1 MRLAVLAAAVVIT
14 LMPVAVPAPFA
25 APAKEPGGKEPARN
39 EPAAQTP
46 DTKTPATKRPSLRS
60 TAKPSTDARRSTS
73 TKRQKPEAE
82 TDVAAPPT
90 SSLKVQS
97 VVHEVSQ
104 GETLGV
110 IAKKYG
116 VPVSSIVITNK
127 LRGSRAKLSVG
138 QRLTIQQRP
147 GAVASVRP
155 RRAVDEPLPVSLVL
169 GVPDFEVLPEFRW
182 PVEGTVSSTYGR
194 RRGSWHRGLD
204 IRAEAG
210 TPIIASAAGVVIASG
225 WEARYG
231 QRVTLGHDG
240 GFMTLYAHNQRNLVE
255 VGQIVEAGQV
265 IAMVGRTGHA
275 TGDHLHFEVRY
286 DGRVYNPLYLLPL
299 PPRTVKL
306 DLTDDQETHEDE

>member
-1 MRLAVLAAAVVIT
+1 MRLAALAAAVVVT
-14 LMPVAVPAPFA
+14 LMPCAAPASSA
-25 APAKEPGGKEPARN
+25 APAKEPAAKEPARN
-39 EPAAQTP
+39 DPAPRTP
-46 DTKTPATKRPSLRS
+46 DTKAPASKKPSLRGVARP
-60 TAKPSTDARRSTS
+60 TEAKRPTPP
-73 TKRQKPEAE
+73 KRQKPESE
-82 TDVAAPPT
+82 TEGTAPPA
-90 SSLKVQS
+90 SSFKIQT

-104 GETLGV
+104 GETLSA
-110 IAKKYG
+110 IAKQYG

-147 GAVASVRP
+147 GAVATVRP

-204 IRAEAG
+204 IRADAG
-210 TPIIASAAGVVIASG
+210 SPIIAAAAGVVIASG
-225 WEARYG
+225 WETRYG
-231 QRVTLGHDG
+231 QRVTIGHDG

-265 IAMVGRTGHA
+265 IAMVGRTGRA
-275 TGDHLHFEVRY
+275 TGDHVHFEVRY
-286 DGRVYNPLYLLPL
+286 DGRVYNPLYVLPL

-306 DLTDDQETHEDE
+306 DLSDDETHDDE